1 MSRMQHHAG
10 VPNIEEDEPM
20 SMSMSSSDRGDREN
34 RDDSLVPE
42 GVSLRVPSPVCS
54 DDMDAYIVQKRNS
67 FLERG
72 PLFEGLEPRRAVSK
86 KWLAFNQRIY
96 MCFRVPCQAPPPM
109 VWSPQTLAPG
119 TPSHH

>member
-1 MSRMQHHAG
+1 MRHHAG
-10 VPNIEEDEPM
+10 VQPPKIEEDEPM
-20 SMSMSSSDRGDREN
+20 SMSNSDH

-42 GVSLRVPSPVCS
+42 GVSLRVPSPVSS

-86 KWLAFNQRIY
+86 KWLG
-96 MCFRVPCQAPPPM
+96 
-109 VWSPQTLAPG
+109 L
-119 TPSHH
+119 